1 MSHEL
6 RTPMNDVLGLTDL
19 VLSGTLDDRQRHFLQ
34 LAHQSVQSLMQ
45 VISDILDISK
55 IEADRLTL
63 VLEAVPLRELLTRA
77 LAPLQVQAEK
87 RGLALDCNIA
97 ANLPQRVVIDPLRWC
112 QVLVNLVGNA
122 LKFTATGAIT
132 VQLDCRPHG
141 EHGLLLD
148 CSVKDTGV
156 GMSPNEL
163 KVVFEPFTQADASI
177 TRRYGGTGLGLSIV
191 RRLVQLMNGP
201 IDVQSRPGL
210 GSRVRFVVPE
220 DPARVIAATH

>member
-177 TRRYGGTGLGLSIV
+177 TRRYGGTGLGLSIA
-191 RRLVQLMNGP
+191 RRLVQLMNGQ
-201 IDVQSRPGL
+201 IEVQSSPGL
-210 GSRVRFVVPE
+210 GSCFRFVVPVTLPE
-220 DPARVIAATH
+220 SLPPTR